1 MMKRKKINLIIL
13 QKMKLRTLLKKDQ
26 MTNCSS
32 KGNFGMQKV
41 HEHDNS
47 DGFTL
52 LSSVNH
58 LNYQIKNSISY
69 EKHFSITEK
78 VKVLF

>member
-1 MMKRKKINLIIL
+1 
-13 QKMKLRTLLKKDQ
+13 MKLRTLLNKDQ
-26 MTNCSS
+26 MTNCSN

-41 HEHDNS
+41 YEHDNS

-52 LSSVNH
+52 LSSVK
-58 LNYQIKNSISY
+58 QIKNNISY

-78 VKVLF
+78 VKSTFLERSNPSH